1 MDAEKLFIELL
12 ESLLV
17 LKTDL
22 FTMHYSEGKLYEVV
36 SVLYDFDVN
45 VFSKSFQ
52 QLEIHVLKST
62 CWVYPS
68 LPSFLVLGM
77 KTIFDE
83 EKVV

>member
-1 MDAEKLFIELL
+1 MLCSQNKKKQDSSGRIHKNMDAEKLFIELL

-52 QLEIHVLKST
+52 QLEIHVLKFT
-62 CWVYPS
+62 C
-68 LPSFLVLGM
+68 
-77 KTIFDE
+77 
-83 EKVV
+83 